1 MRVSWSRESG
11 QFLYKHLSLLLPE
24 IQPTKLAQEHHSLDA
39 MLGRRNKAPQ
49 ISSTVAHLWVKY
61 QQKQCQCLNDRNVIE
76 LHIEC
81 CGWFQG
87 DHMWRESQKHGSIYC
102 IWCCSSR
109 RNIASWMPS
118 LQKKQSSIQNYAN
131 WFNQN
136 NILLSPCSSQHKN
149 ITKLI
154 SFHNKKTTT

>member
-39 MLGRRNKAPQ
+39 MLGRRNKALQ

-81 CGWFQG
+81 CG
-87 DHMWRESQKHGSIYC
+87 
-102 IWCCSSR
+102 
-109 RNIASWMPS
+109 
-118 LQKKQSSIQNYAN
+118 
-131 WFNQN
+131 
-136 NILLSPCSSQHKN
+136 
-149 ITKLI
+149 
-154 SFHNKKTTT
+154 